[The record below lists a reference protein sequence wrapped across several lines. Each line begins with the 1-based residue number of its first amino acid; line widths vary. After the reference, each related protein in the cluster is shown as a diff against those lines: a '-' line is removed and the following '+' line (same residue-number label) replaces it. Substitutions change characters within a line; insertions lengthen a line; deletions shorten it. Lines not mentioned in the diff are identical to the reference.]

1 VDYLIAFISRIL
13 AWVVDFF
20 KWIAE
25 WCWQT
30 VLEALAAVL
39 NAIPV
44 PDWLSGASAVV
55 GSLPAG
61 VAFFLGAAQVPSG
74 LAIVLGAFT
83 IRFFIRRIPL
93 IG

>member
-1 VDYLIAFISRIL
+1 MDYLIQFITRIL
-13 AWVVDFF
+13 AWVVTFF
-20 KWIAE
+20 KWIFE
-25 WCWQT
+25 WCFQQ
-30 VLEALAAVL
+30 LMEALAAVL

-55 GSLPAG
+55 GSIPSG

-74 LAIVLGAFT
+74 LAIILGAYV
-83 IRFFIRRIPL
+83 IRFLIRRIPF